1 MTDPRRKI
9 IAFIAARLLTT
20 KKSGAVYDFQSS
32 SFTHVSGDITEKKVN
47 VYDHDRGCHLG
58 GNLSGKQFS
67 LYDFGDSSHINL
79 ELENNGKFKGYDF
92 GTSSHFSGTVNG
104 SSISFYDFQTGKFYN
119 YSI

>member
-20 KKSGAVYDFQSS
+20 NKSGSVYDFQSS
-32 SFTHVSGDITEKKVN
+32 GFTHVSGDITDNKIN
-47 VYDHDRGCHLG
+47 VYDHDRGCHVG

-79 ELENNGKFKGYDF
+79 ELEGNGGFKGYDF
-92 GTSSHFSGTVNG
+92 GTSSHFSGTVNNN
-104 SSISFYDFQTGKFYN
+104 SISFYDYQTSEFYD